1 MCTGEKEEKG
11 INIQT
16 VQLYPANPQFKHM
29 WIVGFCFRFVGYQR
43 SKCEEKVFRF
53 FLFFFGNFKL
63 FYFKSAGNNKS
74 LDFYDVV

>member
-43 SKCEEKVFRF
+43 SKC
-53 FLFFFGNFKL
+53 FFGNFKL